1 MNKNQIVKRL
11 AFDAAFAAITTVL
24 YLFVKFPLPIFPSF
38 LDVNFSMVPVIICAF
53 MLGPWDAALC
63 VLIRMVIKFM
73 YGSGTMGVGELADL
87 LIGAITC
94 IPAGLLYHNTNLKH
108 KTLFAFILVCVS
120 WVLAGIFTN
129 IFVNIPFYKN
139 AFHLTD
145 EALAGLIGDPIH
157 LITFTLVD
165 KGSINASNY
174 MVYYIFLAIIP
185 FNLMLALIVVGIT
198 APLHKRL
205 RILYDMIGS
214 EKKVNIIDEENTND
228 EEISNDSVIAANE
241 SKEEVLTDNKTVKAA

>member
-1 MNKNQIVKRL
+1 MNKNQVIKRL
-11 AFDAAFAAITTVL
+11 AFDAAFAAISTVL

-94 IPAGLLYHNTNLKH
+94 IPAGLIYHNTKLKH
-108 KTLFAFILVCVS
+108 KTLFAFIAVCVA
-120 WVLAGIFTN
+120 WVAAGIFTN
-129 IFVNIPFYKN
+129 IFINIPFYKN

-145 EALAGLIGDPIH
+145 EALAGMVGEPVH

-165 KGSINASNY
+165 ASSVTASNY

-198 APLHKRL
+198 APLHNRL
-205 RILYDMIGS
+205 RVLYDMIGS
-214 EKKVNIIDEENTND
+214 EKNVKIEEEENK
-228 EEISNDSVIAANE
+228 EEISSDDLVTLRSTSE
-241 SKEEVLTDNKTVKAA
+241 DDEVKVDTKKIKTV